1 MSDVSLPLTA
11 GLAAA
16 AFAAG
21 MVDAIGGGGGLVTVP
36 ALLAAGLDP
45 RVALAT
51 NKGQAVFG
59 AVSSA
64 ASFGRHGAVTPERV
78 KVAFAAGFVG
88 SLLGALLLVTR
99 RPEPLRPLVVALLL
113 TALAVALVP
122 RDRLPRLTPKHPT
135 VALVAVSL
143 GLGAYDG
150 FFGPGVGSMLIAAN
164 VVLFHEPLVRASG
177 NAKIVNLASNLAA
190 FGLFAARGTI
200 LWRVALPMAVAN
212 ALGASVGARLALKGG
227 DKLVRRVVVC
237 VVLAVVAK
245 LVRDMVKG

>member
-1 MSDVSLPLTA
+1 MSDVSLPLTV

-16 AFAAG
+16 AFVAG
-21 MVDAIGGGGGLVTVP
+21 TVDAIGGGGGLVTVP

-78 KVAFAAGFVG
+78 KVAFASGFVG

-99 RPEPLRPLVVALLL
+99 RPEPLRPLVVVLLL

-245 LVRDMVKG
+245 LVRDMLMG

>member
-1 MSDVSLPLTA
+1 MSDVSLPLTV

-16 AFAAG
+16 AFVAG

-78 KVAFAAGFVG
+78 KVAFASGFVG
-88 SLLGALLLVTR
+88 SLLGAMLLVTR
-99 RPEPLRPLVVALLL
+99 RPEPLRPLVVVLLL

-245 LVRDMVKG
+245 LVRDMLKG